1 MDNKLYDTIDSKY
14 DDILIKNQLERNL
27 INFGTDSMIR
37 YFVVQRTNKDSV
49 SLKELERKY
58 TEVEE

>member
-1 MDNKLYDTIDSKY
+1 MDNKLYDMI

-58 TEVEE
+58 VKH

>member
-1 MDNKLYDTIDSKY
+1 MDNKLYDTIDGKC
-14 DDILIKNQLERNL
+14 DDITMKNQLERNL

-37 YFVVQRTNKDSV
+37 YFVVQRTNKDYV

-58 TEVEE
+58 VKH

>member
-1 MDNKLYDTIDSKY
+1 MDNKLYDMIDGKY

-58 TEVEE
+58 VKH